1 MGVDI
6 GAPAV
11 PVPGR
16 HCGTCSLCCKL
27 LAVPALEKP
36 TEKWCAHCDVG
47 RGCRIYDRRPGECR
61 AFTCGFLTLA
71 QLSEAWRPST
81 CKFVLL
87 ISATDKRLVADIDP
101 GFPAAWRVEPYY
113 SQLKEW
119 ARFAVA
125 KRWQVMACLG
135 RRTTVILPDE
145 DVDLGLVTEDETIL
159 TGERDGP
166 LGVELNAIKVK
177 STDPRAV
184 RFREANRP

>member
-1 MGVDI
+1 MRVDI
-6 GAPAV
+6 DEPAV

-16 HCGTCSLCCKL
+16 HCGTCTLCCKL
-27 LAVPALEKP
+27 LAVPTLKKP
-36 TEKWCAHCDVG
+36 TGKWCEHCDVAK
-47 RGCRIYDRRPGECR
+47 GCRIYDQRPGECR
-61 AFTCGFLTLA
+61 QFTCGFLTLA

-87 ISATDKRLVADIDP
+87 VVTADKRLVAYIDP
-101 GFPAAWRVEPYY
+101 GYPNAWRIEPYY

-119 ARFAVA
+119 ARLAAA

-135 RRTTVILPDE
+135 RRTTVILPDR
-145 DVDLGLVTEDETIL
+145 DVDLGLVAEDETIL

-177 STDPRAV
+177 NNDPLAV
-184 RFREANRP
+184 RFRQNNRL